1 MKQTFKTGILG
12 ALFLASMQAV
22 QAQPN
27 VAAPTPDEDAADVVS
42 LFSEHYTTTGNGPQ
56 PQNWGHGATLTTI
69 TGTEDAIIAVNG
81 TCDAIF
87 TTGWSA
93 QNKGTIHVDIW
104 PATDGVFSFG
114 LGSGFDNNATW
125 IDDYEWP
132 TLTANQWN
140 TVEVPVVEFVKA
152 KFNDDSNVQTIK
164 FKGSGQYWVDNI
176 YAYGP
181 KEEYVI
187 TAEIPIAPAPT
198 YPEEGVRSAFSD
210 SYASYLKNGVVGVS
224 YAGTSLC
231 AVRPYDSDQE
241 QEVLD
246 LGTIKSVTGDGGS
259 GVNISTLVLND
270 YDSIHVDVYYAS
282 DTATVPVDFEF
293 GLIEN
298 SDLGWKGKAFHW
310 LTEEDFTW
318 PQLPPNEWVGINVP
332 VAPFL
337 EVPEIAAAN
346 GGVIMIRFRGIGHFY
361 VDNLYVFMNEI
372 PVTGLATPTVQ
383 LQQTLADNVL
393 TLHTTEAMQSVALY
407 SMTGQQV
414 LANTAT
420 GNTIQV
426 DVTALPTGS
435 YVAVATLANGQKV
448 NTKVVK

>member
-140 TVEVPVVEFVKA
+140 TVEVPVVGFDFPKGKVLRTFPSKVEVTFQVGLA
-152 KFNDDSNVQTIK
+152 Y
-164 FKGSGQYWVDNI
+164 FKS
-176 YAYGP
+176 
-181 KEEYVI
+181 I
-187 TAEIPIAPAPT
+187 TANN
-198 YPEEGVRSAFSD
+198 F
-210 SYASYLKNGVVGVS
+210 LVGVS
-224 YAGTSLC
+224 Y
-231 AVRPYDSDQE
+231 
-241 QEVLD
+241 LD
-246 LGTIKSVTGDGGS
+246 LQKASSDKATVILRGIPEHVSHIRISPSSIDYLIEEQTIQHK
-259 GVNISTLVLND
+259 
-270 YDSIHVDVYYAS
+270 DSIAHD
-282 DTATVPVDFEF
+282 
-293 GLIEN
+293 
-298 SDLGWKGKAFHW
+298 
-310 LTEEDFTW
+310 
-318 PQLPPNEWVGINVP
+318 
-332 VAPFL
+332 
-337 EVPEIAAAN
+337 
-346 GGVIMIRFRGIGHFY
+346 
-361 VDNLYVFMNEI
+361 
-372 PVTGLATPTVQ
+372 
-383 LQQTLADNVL
+383 
-393 TLHTTEAMQSVALY
+393 
-407 SMTGQQV
+407 
-414 LANTAT
+414 
-420 GNTIQV
+420 
-426 DVTALPTGS
+426 
-435 YVAVATLANGQKV
+435 
-448 NTKVVK
+448 